1 MFLKGKA
8 NGVQTV
14 LLALIFSSCAS
25 IVSKSSY
32 PIVINSKP
40 ASATV
45 KITDGKGRSVFQGT
59 TPATLSL
66 KSGQSY
72 FKRASYQVHFSL
84 EGYDDRVVP
93 LNCKIDGWYFGN
105 LIFGGGLGLLIIDP
119 ATGAMY
125 KLETDILVETLS
137 KSTASLEEKELR
149 ILDVNNIPQE
159 WKSHLILLGD

>member
-1 MFLKGKA
+1 MFLKGKT
-8 NGVQTV
+8 NYTLHV
-14 LLALIFSSCAS
+14 LLVIIFSSCAS

-40 ASATV
+40 ASAKL
-45 KITDGKGRSVFQGT
+45 KITDGKGRSVFEGT

-66 KSGQSY
+66 KSGQGY

-84 EGYDDRVVP
+84 DGYDDRVVP

-105 LIFGGGLGLLIIDP
+105 LIFGGALGLLIVDP

-125 KLETDILVETLS
+125 KLETDIIVETLS
-137 KSTASLEEKELR
+137 KSTASIDEKELR
-149 ILDVNNIPQE
+149 ILDVNSIPQE
-159 WKSHLILLGD
+159 WKSHLVLLGD